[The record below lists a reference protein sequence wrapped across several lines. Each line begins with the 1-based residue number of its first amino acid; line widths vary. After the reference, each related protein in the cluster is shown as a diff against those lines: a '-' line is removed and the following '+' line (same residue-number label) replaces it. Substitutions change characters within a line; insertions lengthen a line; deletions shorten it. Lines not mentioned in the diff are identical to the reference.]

1 MVEQRFL
8 HIIDTTGP
16 GGAETIFTQ
25 LAFKTQSLNYKTI
38 ALIRGPGWVQSEL
51 ERLGI
56 DTRIFDCKGSFNFKF
71 LFYII
76 SIVRREKITVIQ
88 SHLLGS
94 NVYASIAG
102 KICGVRVFTTFHGF
116 VDISTKEKFSALK
129 FSAIRWGAEK
139 VIAVTQQI
147 KDMLIEVSALNEKQV
162 LVVANGVDT
171 VIFSS
176 PESDYRISPD
186 RPVKIGCLGNV
197 RNAKNYPLAISAL
210 KKLREKH
217 YNVELYIA
225 GDNQNKLAASCVDL
239 AKELGVV
246 DHLHWLGFMSNAP
259 EYLRSLDLFLL
270 SSSSEGHPLAL
281 TQAMAVGLPIAATK
295 CGIEGVVIDRETAL
309 LAENGDLSSVVRVIE
324 ELINSDDLRKALG
337 LAAVAEANAKWSLDS
352 TFNNYLALYQC

>member
-25 LAFKTQSLNYKTI
+25 LAFKTQSLGYKTI

-56 DTRIFDCKGSFNFKF
+56 DTRVFDCKGSFNFKF
-71 LFYII
+71 LMHII
-76 SIVRREKITVIQ
+76 NTVRREKITVIQ

-116 VDISTKEKFSALK
+116 VDISAKEKFSTIK
-129 FSAIRWGAEK
+129 FLAIRWGAEK

-147 KDMLIEVSALNEKQV
+147 KDMLINVSSLHEKQV
-162 LVVANGVDT
+162 LVVPNGVDT
-171 VIFSS
+171 VVFSS
-176 PESDYRISPD
+176 AEADYRLLPNQ
-186 RPVKIGCLGNV
+186 PVKIGCLGNV

-210 KKLREKH
+210 KELRERH

-225 GDNQNKLAASCVDL
+225 GDNQNKLATTCVEL
-239 AKELGVV
+239 AKELGVS
-246 DHLHWLGFMSNAP
+246 DHVHWLGFMSTAP
-259 EYLRSLDLFLL
+259 EYLRSLDIFLL

-309 LAENGDLSSVVRVIE
+309 LAENGDLNSVVGVIE
-324 ELINSDDLRKALG
+324 ELINSDELRRTLG
-337 LAAVAEANAKWSLDS
+337 QAAVAEANAKWSLTS
-352 TFNNYLALYQC
+352 TFNNYLALYQR